1 MDSGI
6 QFVLGGLIGFI
17 GFICCLTV
25 AGLPLGLVLMGVGAL
40 VAFSRG
46 N

>member
-6 QFVLGGLIGFI
+6 QFVLGGIIGFI
-17 GFICCLTV
+17 GFVCCLSGVGAVIGVPLIV
-25 AGLPLGLVLMGVGAL
+25 AGLIL
-40 VAFSRG
+40 AFSRG

>member
-6 QFVLGGLIGFI
+6 QFVIGGAIGLVGVLFCLSI
-17 GFICCLTV
+17 GGAIIGVPL
-25 AGLPLGLVLMGVGAL
+25 LGLGAL

>member
-6 QFVLGGLIGFI
+6 QFVLGGIIGFI
-17 GFICCLTV
+17 GFVCCLSG
-25 AGLPLGLVLMGVGAL
+25 AGAIIGVPLLGLGAL

>member
-1 MDSGI
+1 MESGL
-6 QFVLGGLIGFI
+6 QFVIGGIIGFI
-17 GFICCLTV
+17 GFVCCLSIGGAILGV
-25 AGLPLGLVLMGVGAL
+25 PLLALGAL

>member
-6 QFVLGGLIGFI
+6 QFVLGGIIGFI
-17 GFICCLTV
+17 GFCCCLSGV
-25 AGLPLGLVLMGVGAL
+25 GAVIGLPLLALGAL

>member
-6 QFVLGGLIGFI
+6 QWVIGGIIGFI
-17 GFICCLTV
+17 GFCCCLSGAGAV
-25 AGLPLGLVLMGVGAL
+25 IGLPLLLLGAVL
-40 VAFSRG
+40 AFSRG

>member
-6 QFVLGGLIGFI
+6 QFVLGGIIGFI
-17 GFICCLTV
+17 GFCCCLSV
-25 AGLPLGLVLMGVGAL
+25 YGAVIGLPLLGLGAL

>member
-6 QFVLGGLIGFI
+6 QFVLGGAIGFI
-17 GFICCLTV
+17 GFLCCLSV
-25 AGLPLGLVLMGVGAL
+25 YGAVIGVPLLALGAL

>member
-1 MDSGI
+1 MESGI
-6 QFVLGGLIGFI
+6 QFVIGGLIGFI
-17 GFICCLTV
+17 GFICCLSG
-25 AGLPLGLVLMGVGAL
+25 AGAVIGVPLLLLGAL